1 MATVTSNAA
10 ALANVTVENGSPR
23 EGFFRPIWRGLQKS
37 RSREAR
43 RVIVTYA
50 HLLPEGI
57 KPAEVLSFIA
67 AEEVYVGDVITRRL
81 LKT

>member
-1 MATVTSNAA
+1 MAAITSDAA

-23 EGFFRPIWRGLQKS
+23 EGFFRPIWRALQKS
-37 RSREAR
+37 RAHEAWR
-43 RVIVTYA
+43 IIVTYA

-67 AEEVYVGDVITRRL
+67 AEEVYVGDVMTRRL

>member
-1 MATVTSNAA
+1 MATITSDAA
-10 ALANVTVENGSPR
+10 ALANVTVEDGSPR
-23 EGFFRPIWRGLQKS
+23 EGFFRPIWRALQKS

-57 KPAEVLSFIA
+57 KSAEVPPFVTA
-67 AEEVYVGDVITRRL
+67 DEVYLGDLITRRL